1 MLFANTS
8 HANFDFDVQYLLNV
22 AFSFEKVRMVEINP
36 PQVTTNR

>member
-22 AFSFEKVRMVEINP
+22 AFSFEKGSIGRN
-36 PQVTTNR
+36 